1 MDNFVNFFQ
10 IYLLVMVRFFALLM
24 VAPMF
29 SSNVIPNTV
38 KLALSFIATAV
49 IFPLVANT
57 KVQAS
62 PTILEYFLTIVNEA
76 LIGIFIG
83 FLMSILFAAYQVMA
97 SFFEIQM
104 GFGITEAVDPISQ
117 VSTPVLGQLQSLMA
131 ILIFISID
139 GQYLIIKTLY
149 YSFNAIP
156 VLSESSKSIFLSSL
170 QGVIDRVIYYMSSL
184 FSVALSLSIPIMLT
198 LFLLS
203 LSLGLL
209 AKAAPQMNVLMLG
222 FPLQIAVGVI
232 TYYLLTPVLVRNF
245 MNILQSTF
253 ADVTTLITYIGRGGS

>member
-1 MDNFVNFFQ
+1 
-10 IYLLVMVRFFALLM
+10 MVRFFALLM

-38 KLALSFIATAV
+38 KLGLSFIATAV

-57 KVQAS
+57 KVQAA
-62 PTILEYFLTIVNEA
+62 PTIVEYFLTIVNEA

-83 FLMSILFAAYQVMA
+83 FLMSIIFTSYQVMA

-117 VSTPVLGQLQSLMA
+117 VTTPVMGQLQSLMA
-131 ILIFISID
+131 ILIFFAID
-139 GQYLIIKTLY
+139 GQYLVIRTLY
-149 YSFNAIP
+149 YSFQSIP
-156 VLSESSKSIFLSSL
+156 VLSESSKAVFISSF
-170 QGVIDRVIYYMSSL
+170 QGVIDRIIYYMSSL
-184 FSVALSLSIPIMLT
+184 FSVALSLSLPIMLT

-222 FPLQIAVGVI
+222 FPLQIAVGI
-232 TYYLLTPVLVRNF
+232 TAYYLLTPVLVRNF
-245 MNILQSTF
+245 MNILQTAF
-253 ADVTTLITYIGRGGS
+253 GDVSNIISYLGRGGL